1 MNDEANIRASAS
13 KPAFFIVHRSS
24 FIVHNDSP
32 MAEQPVGSR
41 ARFRTLAAE
50 TALPIDADDLMA
62 LGRRY
67 TDQGMYDEA
76 IHLYEMAGKLKP
88 GSVSLRINL
97 ARVRDLKKEAEESRY
112 KDVKSEVIAE
122 RARDEIDSSQYV
134 GLAQYYIAK
143 DQSAKAIELL
153 EIAKIK
159 TPNNYRPFEILGR
172 LYYSQ
177 GEWEPAHEEIQKAR
191 KLNPFDRG
199 LAEISGRIQF
209 ELKNYERS
217 LDDFVDAFLLATDQ
231 KGESTEPVR
240 RMINTLRRVHNID
253 AKDLNHRIKE
263 RVEQLQLCTERLEI
277 RKENLFRF
285 DPRKDLKGI
294 LQKITRAA
302 EKREDLITT
311 SHDLRRLAVFQ
322 HMKDEQIFRL
332 SRFARVEG
340 YATGDYVFREEDRSM
355 DFYVVKDGKIEIR
368 KETPF
373 GPQILG
379 TLTADTIFGEMN
391 FIDRTHRSSDALA
404 IEASAC
410 YTFSFSALDQLMDEE
425 KELAVGL
432 HWAFWRSLTE
442 KVRDANEQ
450 LKLFFQEDAKRGAGR
465 KRAVDQKREIQQV
478 TVKSEDKVDLFRER
492 GLSAAEMKLLATFS
506 SEERFR
512 EGSMIFREGERGDKL
527 YIVLDGRVRISKF
540 IPGVGEEALTVL
552 DRGDFF
558 GEMALID
565 DKPRSAD
572 GKAHEG
578 DATVLSIDRATLNE
592 ILSMDPHASL
602 QFLNLLCRMISRRLR
617 EINEKI
623 VQWKYMSGG
632 F

>member
-1 MNDEANIRASAS
+1 
-13 KPAFFIVHRSS
+13 
-24 FIVHNDSP
+24 

-50 TALPIDADDLMA
+50 SALPIDADDLLA
-62 LGRRY
+62 LARRY
-67 TDQGMYDEA
+67 SDQGMYDES
-76 IHLYEMAGKLKP
+76 IHLYEMAEKLRP
-88 GSVSLRINL
+88 GSVALRINL
-97 ARVRDLKKEAEESRY
+97 ARARDLKKQAEESRY
-112 KDVKSEVIAE
+112 KDVKAEVIGE
-122 RARDEIDSSQYV
+122 RGRDEVDSSQYV
-134 GLAQYYIAK
+134 GLAQYYMAK
-143 DQSAKAIELL
+143 DQTSKAIELL

-177 GEWEPAHEEIQKAR
+177 GEWDVAHEEIQKAR

-199 LAEISGRIQF
+199 LAEISGRIHF

-231 KGESTEPVR
+231 KGEATEPVR
-240 RMINTLRRVHNID
+240 RMINTLKRVHNID
-253 AKDLNHRIKE
+253 AKDLNARIKQ
-263 RVEQLQLCTERLEI
+263 RVEQLQLCTERLEL

-404 IEASAC
+404 NEASAC

-465 KRAVDQKREIQQV
+465 KRAVDQKREIQQI

-512 EGSMIFREGERGDKL
+512 EGSMIFREGERGEKL

>member
-1 MNDEANIRASAS
+1 
-13 KPAFFIVHRSS
+13 
-24 FIVHNDSP
+24 

-50 TALPIDADDLMA
+50 VALPIDADDLLA
-62 LGRRY
+62 LARRY
-67 TDQGMYDEA
+67 SDQGMYDES
-76 IHLYEMAGKLKP
+76 IHLYEMAEKLKP
-88 GSVSLRINL
+88 GSVALRINL
-97 ARVRDLKKEAEESRY
+97 AHARDLKKQAEESRY
-112 KDVKSEVIAE
+112 KDVKAEVVGE
-122 RARDEIDSSQYV
+122 RARDEVDSSQYV
-134 GLAQYYIAK
+134 GLAQYYMAK
-143 DQSAKAIELL
+143 DQTSKAIELL

-177 GEWEPAHEEIQKAR
+177 GEWDVAHEEIQKAR

-209 ELKNYERS
+209 ELKNYDLS
-217 LDDFVDAFLLATDQ
+217 LNDFVDAFLLATDQ

-240 RMINTLRRVHNID
+240 RMINTLKRVHNID
-253 AKDLNHRIKE
+253 AKDLNIRIKE
-263 RVEQLQLCTERLEI
+263 RVEQLQLCTERLEL

-285 DPRKDLKGI
+285 DPRKDLKTI

-355 DFYVVKDGKIEIR
+355 DFYVVKDGRIEIR

-391 FIDRTHRSSDALA
+391 FIDRTHRSSDGLA
-404 IEASAC
+404 TEASAC

-465 KRAVDQKREIQQV
+465 KRVVDQKREIQQV

-527 YIVLDGRVRISKF
+527 YIVLDGRIRISKF

>member
-1 MNDEANIRASAS
+1 M
-13 KPAFFIVHRSS
+13 P
-24 FIVHNDSP
+24 
-32 MAEQPVGSR
+32 EQTLPPSR

-50 TALPIDADDLMA
+50 TNIPIEAEDLLALA
-62 LGRRY
+62 RRY
-67 TDQGMYDEA
+67 SDQGMFDES
-76 IHLYEMAGKLKP
+76 IHLYEMAEKLKP
-88 GSVSLRINL
+88 GSVALRINL
-97 ARVRDLKKEAEESRY
+97 ARVRDQKKLAEENRY
-112 KDVKSEVIAE
+112 AGVKQELVVE
-122 RARDEIDSSQYV
+122 RGRDEIDSSQYV
-134 GLAQYYIAK
+134 GLAQYYMAR
-143 DQSAKAIELL
+143 DQTSKAIELL
-153 EIAKIK
+153 EIAKLK

-177 GEWEPAHEEIQKAR
+177 GEWDLAHEEISRAR

-199 LAEISGRIQF
+199 LAEIAGRIEF
-209 ELKNYERS
+209 EIKNFDRS
-217 LDDFVDAFLLATDQ
+217 LDAFIDAFLLATDQ
-231 KGESTEPVR
+231 KGEATEPVR
-240 RMINTLRRVHNID
+240 RMINTLKRIHSIE
-253 AKDLNHRIKE
+253 AKALNARIKE
-263 RVEQLQLCTERLEI
+263 RVEQLQLATERLEF
-277 RKENLFRF
+277 RKENLFRL
-285 DPRKDLKGI
+285 DSRKDLKDII
-294 LQKITRAA
+294 LKITRAA
-302 EKREDLITT
+302 EKREDLITV
-311 SHDLRRLAVFQ
+311 SHDLRKLTVFQ

-332 SRFARVEG
+332 SKFARVEG
-340 YATGDYVFREEDRSM
+340 FTSGDYVFREEDRSM
-355 DFYVVKDGKIEIR
+355 DFYVVKEGKIDIR
-368 KETPF
+368 KDTPF

-379 TLTADTIFGEMN
+379 TLTADHIFGEMN
-391 FIDRTHRSSDALA
+391 FIDRTHRSSDGMAT
-404 IEASAC
+404 ESSAC
-410 YTFSFSALDQLMDEE
+410 YTFSFSALDQLMDED

-450 LKLFFQEDAKRGAGR
+450 LKLFFQEDARRGGGR
-465 KRAVDQKREIQQV
+465 KRADAKREMQQI

-512 EGSMIFREGERGDKL
+512 EGSMMFREGEKGDKL

-540 IPGVGEEALTVL
+540 IPGVGEEALAVL

-572 GKAHEG
+572 AKAHEK

-617 EINEKI
+617 EINDKI

>member
-1 MNDEANIRASAS
+1 
-13 KPAFFIVHRSS
+13 
-24 FIVHNDSP
+24 
-32 MAEQPVGSR
+32 MAEQPLPPPR
-41 ARFRTLAAE
+41 PRFRTIGGE
-50 TALPIDADDLMA
+50 TSIPIDAEDLLVLA
-62 LGRRY
+62 RRY
-67 TDQGMYDEA
+67 ADQGMYDES
-76 IHLYEMAGKLKP
+76 IHLYEMAEKLKP
-88 GSVSLRINL
+88 GSVALRINL
-97 ARVRDLKKEAEESRY
+97 ARVIDLKKAAESSRY
-112 KDVKSEVIAE
+112 SAQQQEIVAQ

-134 GLAQYYIAK
+134 GLAQYYMAK
-143 DQSAKAIELL
+143 DQAAKAIELL
-153 EIAKIK
+153 EISKLK
-159 TPNNYRPFEILGR
+159 TPNNYRPYEILGR

-177 GEWEPAHEEIQKAR
+177 AEWEAAHEEIERAR
-191 KLNPFDRG
+191 ALNPFDRG
-199 LAEISGRIQF
+199 LAELSGRIEF
-209 ELKNYERS
+209 ELKNFDRS
-217 LDDFVDAFLLATDQ
+217 LDDFIDAFLLATDQ

-240 RMINTLRRVHNID
+240 RMINTLKRVHNID
-253 AKDLNHRIKE
+253 AKDLNARIRD
-263 RVEQLQLCTERLEI
+263 RVEKLQLATERLEF
-277 RKENLFRF
+277 RKENLFRLET
-285 DPRKDLKGI
+285 RKDLQEI
-294 LQKITRAA
+294 TQKISRAA
-302 EKREDLITT
+302 EKRDDLITV
-311 SHDLRRLAVFQ
+311 SAELRRLTVFQ

-332 SRFARVEG
+332 SKLARIEG
-340 YATGDYVFREEDRSM
+340 YLSGDYVFREEEKSM
-355 DFYVVKDGKIEIR
+355 DFHVIKEGRIEIR
-368 KETPF
+368 KDTPF

-379 TLTADTIFGEMN
+379 VLLPDSIYGEMN
-391 FIDRTHRSSDALA
+391 FIDRLTRSSDAVA
-404 IEASAC
+404 IENTSC
-410 YTFSFSALDQLMDEE
+410 YTFSFSALDQIMDED

-450 LKLFFQEDAKRGAGR
+450 LKLFFQEDAKKGAGR
-465 KRAVDQKREIQQV
+465 KREGGKREVQQV

-506 SEERFR
+506 TEERFR
-512 EGSMIFREGERGDKL
+512 EGSMIFREGDRGDKL

-565 DKPRSAD
+565 EKPRSAD
-572 GKAHEG
+572 AKAHEI

-617 EINEKI
+617 EINDKI

>member
-1 MNDEANIRASAS
+1 
-13 KPAFFIVHRSS
+13 
-24 FIVHNDSP
+24 
-32 MAEQPVGSR
+32 MAEQPVGAR
-41 ARFRTLAAE
+41 ARFKTLAAE
-50 TALPIDADDLMA
+50 SSIPIDADDLLA
-62 LGRRY
+62 LARRY
-67 TDQGMYDEA
+67 ADQGMYDES
-76 IHLYEMAGKLKP
+76 IHLYEMAEKLKP
-88 GSVSLRINL
+88 GSVALRINL
-97 ARVRDLKKEAEESRY
+97 ARVRDRKKVAEDSRY
-112 KDVKSEVIAE
+112 SAVQSEIVAE
-122 RARDEIDSSQYV
+122 RSRDEVDSSQYV
-134 GLAQYYIAK
+134 GLAQYYMAK
-143 DQSAKAIELL
+143 DQTSKAIELL
-153 EIAKIK
+153 EIAKLK
-159 TPNNYRPFEILGR
+159 TPNSYRPYEILGR
-172 LYYSQ
+172 LYYGQ
-177 GEWEPAHEEIQKAR
+177 GEWELAHEEIQEAR

-199 LAEISGRIQF
+199 LAEISGRIEF
-209 ELKNYERS
+209 ELKNFDRS

-231 KGESTEPVR
+231 KGEATEPVR
-240 RMINTLRRVHNID
+240 RMINTLKRIHSID
-253 AKDLNHRIKE
+253 PKQLNARIKA
-263 RVEQLQLCTERLEI
+263 RVEQLQLATERLEL
-277 RKENLFRF
+277 RKENLFRVESGN
-285 DPRKDLKGI
+285 DLKDI
-294 LQKITRAA
+294 MFKITRAA
-302 EKREDLITT
+302 EKREDLIIT
-311 SHDLRRLAVFQ
+311 SHDLRQLGVFQ

-332 SRFARVEG
+332 SKLVRVQ
-340 YATGDYVFREEDRSM
+340 AFSTGDYVFREEDRSM
-355 DFYVVKDGKIEIR
+355 DFYVVKDGRIEIR

-379 TLTADTIFGEMN
+379 NLTADHIFGEMN

-404 IEASAC
+404 VSDRSAS
-410 YTFSFSALDQLMDEE
+410 YTFSFSALDQIMDED

-450 LKLFFQEDAKRGAGR
+450 LKLFFQEDAKRGQGR
-465 KRAVDQKREIQQV
+465 KRDAGKRDVQAI

-512 EGSMIFREGERGDKL
+512 EGSMIFREGEKGDKL

-572 GKAHEG
+572 AKAHEG

>member
-1 MNDEANIRASAS
+1 
-13 KPAFFIVHRSS
+13 
-24 FIVHNDSP
+24 
-32 MAEQPVGSR
+32 MAEQPVGTR

-50 TALPIDADDLMA
+50 TALPIDADDLLA
-62 LGRRY
+62 LARRY
-67 TDQGMYDEA
+67 ADQGMYDES
-76 IHLYEMAGKLKP
+76 IHLYEMAEKLKP
-88 GSVSLRINL
+88 GSVALRINL
-97 ARVRDLKKEAEESRY
+97 ARVRDMKKHAEESRY
-112 KDVKSEVIAE
+112 RDVKAEVVAE
-122 RARDEIDSSQYV
+122 RGRDEVDSSQYV
-134 GLAQYYIAK
+134 GLAQYYMAK
-143 DQSAKAIELL
+143 DQTSKAIELL

-177 GEWEPAHEEIQKAR
+177 GEWDVAHEEIQKAR

-209 ELKNYERS
+209 ELKNFD
-217 LDDFVDAFLLATDQ
+217 LALNDFVDAFLLATDQ

-240 RMINTLRRVHNID
+240 RMINTLKRVHNID
-253 AKDLNHRIKE
+253 AKDLNARIKE
-263 RVEQLQLCTERLEI
+263 RVEQLQLCTERLEL

-285 DPRKDLKGI
+285 DSHKDIKGI

-332 SRFARVEG
+332 SRFVRVEG
-340 YATGDYVFREEDRSM
+340 YATGDYVFREDDRSM
-355 DFYVVKDGKIEIR
+355 DFYVVKDGRIEIR

-391 FIDRTHRSSDALA
+391 FIDRTHRSSDGLA
-404 IEASAC
+404 VEASAC
-410 YTFSFSALDQLMDEE
+410 YTFSFSALDQLMDED

-465 KRAVDQKREIQQV
+465 KRAVDGKRETQQV

>member
-1 MNDEANIRASAS
+1 
-13 KPAFFIVHRSS
+13 
-24 FIVHNDSP
+24 
-32 MAEQPVGSR
+32 MAEQPIPSR
-41 ARFRTLAAE
+41 ARFRTLASEA
-50 TALPIDADDLMA
+50 TIPIDADDLAA
-62 LGRRY
+62 LAKRY
-67 TDQGMYDEA
+67 ADQGMYDES
-76 IHLYEMAGKLKP
+76 IHLFEMAEKLKP
-88 GSVSLRINL
+88 GSVALRINL
-97 ARVRDLKKEAEESRY
+97 ARVRDLKREAEEARY
-112 KDVKSEVIAE
+112 SNVRQEVVAE

-134 GLAQYYIAK
+134 GLAQYYMAK
-143 DQSAKAIELL
+143 DQTSKAIELL

-159 TPNNYRPFEILGR
+159 TPNNYRPYEILGR

-177 GEWEPAHEEIQKAR
+177 GEWDAANEEILQAR

-199 LAEISGRIQF
+199 LAEISGRIAF
-209 ELKNYERS
+209 ELKSFDKS

-231 KGESTEPVR
+231 KGESTEPTR
-240 RMINTLRRVHNID
+240 RMINTLKRINNIE
-253 AKDLNHRIKE
+253 AKELNARIKE
-263 RVEQLQLCTERLEI
+263 RVENLQLCTERLEF
-277 RKENLFRF
+277 RKENLFRL
-285 DPRKDLKGI
+285 DTRKDLKEI
-294 LQKITRAA
+294 INKITRAA
-302 EKREDLITT
+302 EKRDDLITI
-311 SHDLRRLAVFQ
+311 SSELRKLAVFQ

-332 SRFARVEG
+332 SKFARVDG
-340 YATGDYVFREEDRSM
+340 FLNGDYVFREEDRSM
-355 DFYVVKDGKIEIR
+355 DFYVVKDGKIDVR
-368 KETPF
+368 KDTPF

-379 TLTADTIFGEMN
+379 SLGVDKIFGEMN
-391 FIDRTHRSSDALA
+391 FIDRTQRSSDAVA
-404 IEASAC
+404 VESSAC
-410 YTFSFSALDQLMDEE
+410 FTFSFSALDQMMDED
-425 KELAVGL
+425 KEMAVGL
-432 HWAFWRSLTE
+432 HWAFWRSLAE

-450 LKLFFQEDAKRGAGR
+450 LKLFFQEDAKKGQGR
-465 KRAVDQKREIQQV
+465 KRAEGKREVQQV
-478 TVKSEDKVDLFRER
+478 TVKSEDKVDLFKER

-506 SEERFR
+506 TEERFR
-512 EGSMIFREGERGDKL
+512 EGSMIFREGEKGDKL

-565 DKPRSAD
+565 DKARSAD
-572 GKAHEG
+572 AKAHEQ

>member
-1 MNDEANIRASAS
+1 
-13 KPAFFIVHRSS
+13 
-24 FIVHNDSP
+24 
-32 MAEQPVGSR
+32 MAEQPIGAR
-41 ARFRTLAAE
+41 ARFKTLAQE
-50 TALPIDADDLMA
+50 TNVAIDAEDLLTLA
-62 LGRRY
+62 RRY
-67 TDQGMYDEA
+67 ADQGMYDES
-76 IHLYEMAGKLKP
+76 IHLYEMAEKLKP

-97 ARVRDLKKEAEESRY
+97 ARVRDQKKVAEESRY
-112 KDVKSEVIAE
+112 DSLRSEVVGE

-134 GLAQYYIAK
+134 GLAQYYMAK
-143 DQSAKAIELL
+143 DQTSKAIELL
-153 EIAKIK
+153 EIAKLK

-177 GEWEPAHEEIQKAR
+177 GEWPLAHEEIQNAR

-199 LAEISGRIQF
+199 LAEISGRVEF
-209 ELKNYERS
+209 ELKNFDRS
-217 LDDFVDAFLLATDQ
+217 LEDFIDAFLLATDQ

-240 RMINTLRRVHNID
+240 RMINTLKRIHSID
-253 AKDLNHRIKE
+253 PKDLNARIKE
-263 RVEQLQLCTERLEI
+263 RVEQLQLATERLEF
-277 RKENLFRF
+277 RKENLFRL
-285 DPRKDLKGI
+285 DAGKDMKDI

-311 SHDLRRLAVFQ
+311 SHELRKLTVFQ

-332 SRFARVEG
+332 SKLAHVQSFS
-340 YATGDYVFREEDRSM
+340 TGDYVFREEDRSM
-355 DFYVVKDGKIEIR
+355 DFYVVKDGRIEIR

-379 TLTADTIFGEMN
+379 NLTADHIFGEMN

-404 IEASAC
+404 VSDRSAS
-410 YTFSFSALDQLMDEE
+410 YTFSFSALDQIMDED

-450 LKLFFQEDAKRGAGR
+450 LKLFFQEDAKRGQGR
-465 KRAVDQKREIQQV
+465 KRDAGKRDVQAV

-512 EGSMIFREGERGDKL
+512 EGSMIFREGEKGDKL

-565 DKPRSAD
+565 DKTRSAD
-572 GKAHEG
+572 AKAHEQ

>member
-1 MNDEANIRASAS
+1 
-13 KPAFFIVHRSS
+13 
-24 FIVHNDSP
+24 
-32 MAEQPVGSR
+32 MAEQPVGAR
-41 ARFRTLAAE
+41 ARFKTVVQDRE
-50 TALPIDADDLMA
+50 IPIDAEELLTLA
-62 LGRRY
+62 RRY
-67 TDQGMYDEA
+67 ADQGMFDES
-76 IHLYEMAGKLKP
+76 IHLYEMAEKLRP
-88 GSVSLRINL
+88 GSVALRINL
-97 ARVRDLKKEAEESRY
+97 ARVRDLKQQAEQARY
-112 KDVKSEVIAE
+112 DSLRRDAVAE

-134 GLAQYYIAK
+134 GLAQYYMAK
-143 DQSAKAIELL
+143 DQTSKAIELL

-159 TPNNYRPFEILGR
+159 TPNNYRTFEILGR

-177 GEWEPAHEEIQKAR
+177 GEWNAAHEEIQKAR

-199 LAEISGRIQF
+199 LAEISGRIEF
-209 ELKNYERS
+209 ELKNFDRALE
-217 LDDFVDAFLLATDQ
+217 DFIDAFLLATDQ

-240 RMINTLRRVHNID
+240 RMINTLKRIHNID
-253 AKDLNHRIKE
+253 AKDLNARIKD
-263 RVEQLQLCTERLEI
+263 RVEQLQMSTERLEL
-277 RKENLFRF
+277 RKENLFRL
-285 DPRKDLKGI
+285 DSRNDLKEI
-294 LQKITRAA
+294 LNKITRAA

-332 SRFARVEG
+332 SKFARVEG

-379 TLTADTIFGEMN
+379 TLTTDTIFGEMN
-391 FIDRTHRSSDALA
+391 FIDRTHRSSDGLA
-404 IEASAC
+404 IEPSAC
-410 YTFSFSALDQLMDEE
+410 FTFSFSALDQLLDED

-465 KRAVDQKREIQQV
+465 KRADGKREVQQV

-602 QFLNLLCRMISRRLR
+602 QFLTLLCRMISRRLR

>member
-1 MNDEANIRASAS
+1 
-13 KPAFFIVHRSS
+13 
-24 FIVHNDSP
+24 
-32 MAEQPVGSR
+32 MAEQPVASR
-41 ARFRTLAAE
+41 ARFKPTPGE
-50 TALPIDADDLMA
+50 STIPIEADDLLILA
-62 LGRRY
+62 RRY
-67 TDQGMYDEA
+67 ADQGMYDES
-76 IHLYEMAGKLKP
+76 IHLFEMAEKLKP

-97 ARVRDLKKEAEESRY
+97 ARVRDLKKQAEESRY
-112 KDVKSEVIAE
+112 SAVKSEVVGE

-134 GLAQYYIAK
+134 GLAQYYMAK
-143 DQSAKAIELL
+143 DQTSKAIELL
-153 EIAKIK
+153 EIAKLK

-177 GEWEPAHEEIQKAR
+177 GEWNAAHEEIQGAR

-199 LAEISGRIQF
+199 LAEISGRIEF
-209 ELKNYERS
+209 ELKNFDRA
-217 LDDFVDAFLLATDQ
+217 LDDFIDAFLLATDQ

-240 RMINTLRRVHNID
+240 RMINTLKRIHSID
-253 AKDLNHRIKE
+253 AKDLNARIKE
-263 RVEQLQLCTERLEI
+263 RVENLQLCTERLEF
-277 RKENLFRF
+277 RKENLFRL
-285 DPRKDLKGI
+285 DTKKDLKGI
-294 LQKITRAA
+294 LDKITRAA
-302 EKREDLITT
+302 EKREDLINV
-311 SHDLRRLAVFQ
+311 SHDLRKLLVFQ
-322 HMKDEQIFRL
+322 HIKDEQIFRL
-332 SRFARVEG
+332 SKFARVEG
-340 YATGDYVFREEDRSM
+340 FTDNDYVFHAEDRSM
-355 DFYVVKDGKIEIR
+355 DFYVVREGRIEIR
-368 KETPF
+368 KDTPF

-379 TLTADTIFGEMN
+379 SLVADTIFGEMN
-391 FIDRTHRSSDALA
+391 FIDRTHRSSDAVA
-404 IEASAC
+404 VEPSAC
-410 YTFSFSALDQLMDEE
+410 YTFSFSALDQLLDED

-432 HWAFWRSLTE
+432 HWAFWRSLAE

-450 LKLFFQEDAKRGAGR
+450 LKLFFQEDAKKGQGR
-465 KRAVDQKREIQQV
+465 KRAEGTREVQQI

-512 EGSMIFREGERGDKL
+512 EGSMMFREGEKGDKL

-540 IPGVGEEALTVL
+540 IPGVGEEALAVL

-572 GKAHEG
+572 AKAHEQ

>member
-1 MNDEANIRASAS
+1 
-13 KPAFFIVHRSS
+13 
-24 FIVHNDSP
+24 
-32 MAEQPVGSR
+32 MAEQPVGAR
-41 ARFRTLAAE
+41 ARFRTLATE
-50 TALPIDADDLMA
+50 TSIPIEADDLLA
-62 LGRRY
+62 LARRY
-67 TDQGMYDEA
+67 ADQGMYDES
-76 IHLYEMAGKLKP
+76 IHLYEMAEKLKP
-88 GSVSLRINL
+88 GSVALRINL
-97 ARVRDLKKEAEESRY
+97 ARVRDQKSAAEEARY
-112 KDVKSEVIAE
+112 ASLRSEVVLE
-122 RARDEIDSSQYV
+122 RARDEVDSSQYV

-143 DQSAKAIELL
+143 DQTSKAIELL
-153 EIAKIK
+153 EISKIK

-177 GEWEPAHEEIQKAR
+177 GQWELAHEEIQSAR

-209 ELKNYERS
+209 ELKNFDRS
-217 LDDFVDAFLLATDQ
+217 LEDFIDAFLLATDQ
-231 KGESTEPVR
+231 KGESIEPVR
-240 RMINTLRRVHNID
+240 RMINTLKRIHNIE
-253 AKDLNHRIKE
+253 AKELNVRVKE
-263 RVEQLQLCTERLEI
+263 RVEQLQLATERLEL
-277 RKENLFRF
+277 RKENLFRL
-285 DPRKDLKGI
+285 DPRKDMKEIMLKI
-294 LQKITRAA
+294 SRAA

-311 SHDLRRLAVFQ
+311 SHDLRKLTVFQ

-332 SRFARVEG
+332 SKLVRVQD
-340 YATGDYVFREEDRSM
+340 YSTGEYVFREEDRSM
-355 DFYVVKDGKIEIR
+355 DFYVVKDGRIEIR

-379 TLTADTIFGEMN
+379 NLTADHIFGEMN
-391 FIDRTHRSSDALA
+391 FIDRTHRSSDALSVSDR
-404 IEASAC
+404 SAC
-410 YTFSFSALDQLMDEE
+410 YTFSFSALDQIMDED

-432 HWAFWRSLTE
+432 HWAFWRSLTV

-450 LKLFFQEDAKRGAGR
+450 LKLFFQEDAKRGGGR
-465 KRAVDQKREIQQV
+465 KRDAVKRDVQQITV
-478 TVKSEDKVDLFRER
+478 TSEDKVDLFRER

-506 SEERFR
+506 TEERFR
-512 EGSMIFREGERGDKL
+512 EGSMIFREGEQGDKL

-565 DKPRSAD
+565 EKPRSAD
-572 GKAHEG
+572 AKSHDG

-617 EINEKI
+617 EINDKI

>member
-1 MNDEANIRASAS
+1 
-13 KPAFFIVHRSS
+13 
-24 FIVHNDSP
+24 
-32 MAEQPVGSR
+32 MAEHPITTR
-41 ARFRTLAAE
+41 PRFRTIAAE
-50 TALPIDADDLMA
+50 GTIPIEADDLMVLA
-62 LGRRY
+62 RRY
-67 TDQGMYDEA
+67 AEQGMYDES
-76 IHLYEMAGKLKP
+76 IHLYEMAEKLKP
-88 GSVSLRINL
+88 GSVALRIDL
-97 ARVRDLKKEAEESRY
+97 ARVQELKKRAEEARY
-112 KDVKSEVIAE
+112 TAVRQEVAAE

-143 DQSAKAIELL
+143 DETSKAIELL

-159 TPNNYRPFEILGR
+159 TPNSYRAFEVLGR
-172 LYYSQ
+172 LYFSQ
-177 GEWEPAHEEIQKAR
+177 GEWELAREEIQTAR

-199 LAEISGRIQF
+199 LAEISGRIEF
-209 ELKNYERS
+209 ELKNF
-217 LDDFVDAFLLATDQ
+217 DFALNEFIDSFLLATDQ

-240 RMINTLRRVHNID
+240 RMINTLKRMRNLD
-253 AKDLNHRIKE
+253 TKELNARIKS
-263 RVEQLQLCTERLEI
+263 RVQNLQACTERLEL
-277 RKENLFRF
+277 RKENLFKF
-285 DPRKDLKGI
+285 EQRKDLKQI
-294 LQKITRAA
+294 VQKISRDA
-302 EKREDLITT
+302 EKRDSVASMQL
-311 SHDLRRLAVFQ
+311 DLRKLAVFQ
-322 HMKDEQIFRL
+322 HMKDEQIARL
-332 SRFARVEG
+332 SKFARVQNLVQG
-340 YATGDYVFREEDRSM
+340 AYVFREEDRSM
-355 DFYVVKDGKIEIR
+355 DFYVVKTGRIEIS

-379 TLTADTIFGEMN
+379 SLPTDTIFGEMN
-391 FIDRTHRSSDALA
+391 FIDRTHRSSDAIA
-404 IEASAC
+404 IEPSSC
-410 YTFSFSALDQLMDEE
+410 FTFSFSALDQLMDDE

-432 HWAFWRSLTE
+432 HWAFWRSLSE

-450 LKLFFQEDAKRGAGR
+450 LKLFFQEDAKKGAGR
-465 KRAVDQKREIQQV
+465 KRAEGKREMQQV
-478 TVKSEDKVDLFRER
+478 TVKSEEKVDLFKER

-512 EGSMIFREGERGDKL
+512 EGSMIFREGEKGDKL

-572 GKAHEG
+572 AKSHEG

-592 ILSMDPHASL
+592 ILSMDPHAAL
-602 QFLNLLCRMISRRLR
+602 QFLNLLCRLISRRLR
-617 EINEKI
+617 EINDKI

>member
-1 MNDEANIRASAS
+1 
-13 KPAFFIVHRSS
+13 
-24 FIVHNDSP
+24 
-32 MAEQPVGSR
+32 MAEQPVGAR

-50 TALPIDADDLMA
+50 TTIPIEADDLLA
-62 LGRRY
+62 LARRY
-67 TDQGMYDEA
+67 ADQGMYDES
-76 IHLYEMAGKLKP
+76 IHLYEMAEKLKP
-88 GSVSLRINL
+88 GSVALRINL
-97 ARVRDLKKEAEESRY
+97 ARVRDQKNAAEEARY
-112 KDVKSEVIAE
+112 ASLRTEVVGE

-134 GLAQYYIAK
+134 GLAQYYMAK
-143 DQSAKAIELL
+143 DQTSKAIELL
-153 EIAKIK
+153 EIAKLK

-177 GEWEPAHEEIQKAR
+177 GQWELAHEEIQAAR

-209 ELKNYERS
+209 ELKNFDRS
-217 LDDFVDAFLLATDQ
+217 LEDFIDAFLLATDQ
-231 KGESTEPVR
+231 KGESIEPVR
-240 RMINTLRRVHNID
+240 RMINTLKRIHNIEP
-253 AKDLNHRIKE
+253 KELNARIKQ
-263 RVEQLQLCTERLEI
+263 RVEQLQLATERLEF
-277 RKENLFRF
+277 RKENLFRL
-285 DPRKDLKGI
+285 DPRKDMKEILLKI
-294 LQKITRAA
+294 SRAA

-311 SHDLRRLAVFQ
+311 SHELRKLGVFQ

-332 SRFARVEG
+332 SKLARVQDFS
-340 YATGDYVFREEDRSM
+340 TGEYVFREEDRSM
-355 DFYVVKDGKIEIR
+355 DFYVVKDGRIEIR

-379 TLTADTIFGEMN
+379 NLTVDHIFGEMN
-391 FIDRTHRSSDALA
+391 FIDRTHRSSDALSVSDR
-404 IEASAC
+404 SAC
-410 YTFSFSALDQLMDEE
+410 YTFSFSALDQLMDED
-425 KELAVGL
+425 KELAVAL

-450 LKLFFQEDAKRGAGR
+450 LKLFFQEDAKKGGGR
-465 KRAVDQKREIQQV
+465 KRDTGKRDVQQI

-506 SEERFR
+506 TEERLR
-512 EGSMIFREGERGDKL
+512 EGSLIFREGEQGDKL

-565 DKPRSAD
+565 EKPRSAD
-572 GKAHEG
+572 AKSHDG

-617 EINEKI
+617 EINDKI